1 MEEVLK
7 GLEGKTLT
15 KKKLFDFLADID
27 LEELC
32 GNKPLNTKLPKP
44 ESKDISEIKCNA
56 CSKTFTVE
64 NSLKRH
70 YKRYPA
76 CVKWIE
82 KNEMVQEEK
91 IQEEHLKKGL
101 HLFIIDILE
110 KAVGYDDNKL
120 KCRWCETTFTNV
132 GNINKHLN
140 TSKMCNKMAFEEFK
154 KHINHM

>member
-15 KKKLFDFLADID
+15 KKKLFNFLADID

-32 GNKPLNTKLPKP
+32 GNKPLNIKLPKSITKP

-70 YKRYPA
+70 YTRYPA

-82 KNEMVQEEK
+82 KNEMIKE
-91 IQEEHLKKGL
+91 
-101 HLFIIDILE
+101 
-110 KAVGYDDNKL
+110 
-120 KCRWCETTFTNV
+120 
-132 GNINKHLN
+132 
-140 TSKMCNKMAFEEFK
+140 
-154 KHINHM
+154 